1 MTNYKEEIEK
11 IKESLENVI
20 KTLQEELE
28 RLNSSELNDDK
39 LQVFNGLMWS
49 ESIGEDLTFDQ
60 AQEFAKNCRDGGFR
74 DWRVPTAKEWLDT
87 IGWEDGINRVN
98 AVGYYWSSTQ
108 SSATVGCSL
117 YFYSGYSYL
126 NYYSKTSCFPVRCVR
141 DIKENK

>member
-1 MTNYKEEIEK
+1 MTNY
-11 IKESLENVI
+11 KESLENVI

-87 IGWEDGINRVN
+87 IGWENGINRVN

-108 SSATVGCSL
+108 GSAT
-117 YFYSGYSYL
+117 FGYSLFFGSGNRHLYR
-126 NYYSKTSCFPVRCVR
+126 YSKDSGFSVRCVR
-141 DIKENK
+141 DIKEKK

>member
-1 MTNYKEEIEK
+1 MTNY
-11 IKESLENVI
+11 KESLENVI

-28 RLNSSELNDDK
+28 SLNSSELNDDK

-87 IGWEDGINRVN
+87 IGWENGINRVN
-98 AVGYYWSSTQ
+98 AVGDYWSSTQ
-108 SSATVGCSL
+108 KSATGGYYLS
-117 YFYSGYSYL
+117 FISGVSYL
-126 NYYSKTSCFPVRCVR
+126 DFDSKACGFSVRCVR